1 MIVEENSIA
10 VFLQK
15 STKNYAS
22 FVLQIIMTF
31 TISILMLISLLIG
44 NISVY
49 NYLLSVICYYLI
61 LYHANEFLLAF
72 LDLQSIQSKQQFVNF
87 DTKNIPSVSN
97 LNLLYNSNQIESI
110 SDEGLSIDFKD
121 VVVKICGKKFL
132 SIHKLK
138 IERKDIIGLTGNGA
152 QLIAAVLFKLLK
164 PSTGMISIENQELSI
179 LNQDSLIKLIA
190 VVPHNLQIQN
200 ISIT

>member
-164 PSTGMISIENQELSI
+164 PSTGMISIENQELNI